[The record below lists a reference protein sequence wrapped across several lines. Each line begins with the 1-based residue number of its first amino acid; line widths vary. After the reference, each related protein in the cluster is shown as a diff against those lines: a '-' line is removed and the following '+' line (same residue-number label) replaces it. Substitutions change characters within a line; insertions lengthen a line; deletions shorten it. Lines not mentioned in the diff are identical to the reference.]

1 MIRRPPRSTLFPYT
15 TLFRSPQLSSERS
28 LVVQDERAEDGRG
41 DGDARE
47 ERAERDVE
55 DAQPAP
61 VAPQAGHERE
71 ADDEVQRR
79 QDEQRHR
86 VEEQGLRS
94 GVHWA
99 L

>member
-1 MIRRPPRSTLFPYT
+1 V
-15 TLFRSPQLSSERS
+15 QHERS
-28 LVVQDERAEDGRG
+28 EDGGR

-55 DAQPAP
+55 DGQPAA

-71 ADDEVQRR
+71 ADDEVQGR
-79 QDEQRHR
+79 QQEQRHR
-86 VEEQGLRS
+86 VEEQRLRS

-99 L
+99 F